1 MKDTY
6 LSRDFR
12 KTVARHFPIEARELN
27 AAFDVRLNGL
37 LAENADSKQGKVVP
51 PQKADSA
58 GHRGASS
65 ALRRALPLLLRQ
77 R

>member
-37 LAENADSKQGKVVP
+37 TSEARCHEWTKP
-51 PQKADSA
+51 
-58 GHRGASS
+58 
-65 ALRRALPLLLRQ
+65 
-77 R
+77 